1 MSIPCGKLR
10 RRDADSLGFTLLWKA
25 WKSDNESDES
35 LAPGRAG
42 SVCSDGVD
50 ANPLRRLV
58 WLCLS
63 GDMAYGEGGM
73 LPPTP

>member
-1 MSIPCGKLR
+1 MSIPCGTLR
-10 RRDADSLGFTLLWKA
+10 RRAADSLGFTPPWKA
-25 WKSDNESDES
+25 WKSDKESIES

-58 WLCLS
+58 WLWLN
-63 GDMAYGEGGM
+63 GDIA
-73 LPPTP
+73 